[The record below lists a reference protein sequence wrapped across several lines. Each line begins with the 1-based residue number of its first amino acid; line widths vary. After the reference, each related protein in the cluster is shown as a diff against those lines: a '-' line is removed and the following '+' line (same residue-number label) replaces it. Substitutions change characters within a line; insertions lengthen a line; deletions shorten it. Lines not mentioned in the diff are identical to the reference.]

1 MKIQDKIYDFVIIGS
16 GLGGL
21 ECAFILSQEGY
32 SVIVLEKNH
41 QIGGTLQVFSRDKI
55 IFETGVHYLGSLDE
69 GEILN
74 QFFKYFDI
82 LDKIKLKRM
91 NDDGYDVIRFS
102 DGKEYRHAQ
111 GYDNFIN
118 TLLIDFP
125 DEKEGLTTYCDK
137 IKEICEL
144 FPLYNLRNDA
154 DDGHSELIQN
164 GILEINAFEFISSI
178 TQNQRLQNVLAG
190 SNALYGGVKGKT
202 PLFVHA
208 LIINSYLTGSYKIV
222 DGGAQLAIQLSK
234 SVRKLGGE
242 IYKRKN
248 VVSARYNEDKTIKE
262 VVLDNGEAIKGKT
275 FISNVH
281 PAATLDIFGKERF
294 LKAYTKRIYNLENTV
309 STFIVHI
316 AFKENSFKYMNH
328 NIYQHN
334 LEDVWDA
341 VKMEDENKWPQ
352 GYFINTP
359 PSSKSEIY
367 AEGMSVMAYMDF
379 KEVEKWAESY
389 NTVTIPGERG
399 ESYEE
404 FKRRKEGVMI
414 EELAKIFPDF
424 KSKIKSVYSSTPL
437 TFRDYI
443 GNKDGSLYGILK
455 DNNNAVKTMINPKTK
470 VKNLFLTGQNIVLH
484 GILGVTIGAF
494 VTCSAF
500 IDKSTLIKKVE
511 DAQ

>member
-190 SNALYGGVKGKT
+190 SNALYGGVKGCSRWGGGDCCA
-202 PLFVHA
+202 PVHRPC
-208 LIINSYLTGSYKIV
+208 ISRKFQ
-222 DGGAQLAIQLSK
+222 AQI
-234 SVRKLGGE
+234 R
-242 IYKRKN
+242 R
-248 VVSARYNEDKTIKE
+248 T
-262 VVLDNGEAIKGKT
+262 NGRT
-275 FISNVH
+275 F
-281 PAATLDIFGKERF
+281 
-294 LKAYTKRIYNLENTV
+294 
-309 STFIVHI
+309 
-316 AFKENSFKYMNH
+316 
-328 NIYQHN
+328 
-334 LEDVWDA
+334 
-341 VKMEDENKWPQ
+341 
-352 GYFINTP
+352 
-359 PSSKSEIY
+359 
-367 AEGMSVMAYMDF
+367 
-379 KEVEKWAESY
+379 
-389 NTVTIPGERG
+389 
-399 ESYEE
+399 
-404 FKRRKEGVMI
+404 
-414 EELAKIFPDF
+414 
-424 KSKIKSVYSSTPL
+424 
-437 TFRDYI
+437 
-443 GNKDGSLYGILK
+443 
-455 DNNNAVKTMINPKTK
+455 
-470 VKNLFLTGQNIVLH
+470 
-484 GILGVTIGAF
+484 
-494 VTCSAF
+494 
-500 IDKSTLIKKVE
+500 
-511 DAQ
+511 